1 LDVIDLVE
9 IYYKIKKGNNE
20 ICDKI
25 GSWLS
30 KVYAKSGYTK
40 SNSNKEEEY

>member
-9 IYYKIKKGNNE
+9 IYYKIKKGNSE

-25 GSWLS
+25 GNWLS

-40 SNSNKEEEY
+40 SNNKEEY